1 MTELSKR
8 RFVLSDELLLQLHAR
23 LFDNTTSG
31 IVVLSAEGIIIDVNS
46 AFSIVTGYGRAEV
59 IGEDVTHLPLFQK
72 EALLMSWQ
80 DILTEMRSKL
90 YCEEF
95 CFEQKSGQ
103 QRMVRLNLYPVW
115 RDDNQ
120 LDLYFLSLQDITKQ
134 KTMEDFLSQSE
145 EKYRNIFNAT
155 SDTLFI
161 VTTDG
166 KILDANEAACR
177 MLQYTKEELCH
188 FYMRDIVVSQLK
200 DGGALE
206 ENDLEQQYI
215 RKDGSAAFCEFHVTS
230 FVSQGQPLIVVAAHN
245 ITARLLARNQL
256 RASELRY
263 RSLVQQSSDGVFIFD
278 AVTLKIEEVNKQFAK
293 MMRYEEEEMC
303 TLIIDDIVATA
314 LDDVKNKIQFI
325 RQHRT
330 AFFGQRVYR
339 RKDGS
344 VFDVESAMNVVRYH
358 NKQVVMV
365 NVRDITER
373 RQSEERLRLAQ
384 TVFDNTLDGI
394 IVINR
399 SGTILSINEAFT
411 ALTGY
416 SAEDVVGEGL
426 KFLQSCIHDTEFLV
440 EVWKKVQNSG
450 QWQGEIWN
458 RRKTGEEFTAWLN
471 LKAVM
476 DDEGR
481 INKVV
486 GVFSDLTARDHYV
499 AQMHHQA
506 FHDALT
512 GLPNRALYYKRLNH
526 LLAYSQRTDQ
536 MFGVMF
542 LDLDGFKMVNDK
554 FGHNTGDLLL
564 RAVAERVKSCIR
576 SSDTLA
582 RMGGDEFTLLLPQ
595 IHHVEDVLMVAQKII
610 SAFKLPYKLQQSTHQ
625 VTTSIGIALYPFHSR
640 SAETLLEQADTAM
653 YRAKYSGKNHF
664 VLYPDASPIYNKI

>member
-8 RFVLSDELLLQLHAR
+8 RFVLSDELQLHAK
-23 LFDNTTSG
+23 LFDITTSG
-31 IVVLSAEGIIIDVNS
+31 IVVLTAEGIVIDVNP
-46 AFSIVTGYGRAEV
+46 AFSSITGYERAEV
-59 IGEDVTHLPLFQK
+59 IGEDANHLPLFQK

-80 DILTEMRSKL
+80 DILTEMKIKL
-90 YCEEF
+90 FCEEF
-95 CFEQKSGQ
+95 CFVQKSGQ
-103 QRMVRLNLYPVW
+103 QRIVRLNVYPVW
-115 RDDNQ
+115 WDANQ

-134 KTMEDFLSQSE
+134 KTVESFLQQSE

-155 SDTLFI
+155 SDMLFI
-161 VTTDG
+161 ATTAG

-177 MLQYTKEELCH
+177 MLHYTKEELCH
-188 FYMRDIVVSQLK
+188 FYMRDIVVPQLE
-200 DGGALE
+200 GSITELAHYFTTHGAF

-215 RKDGSAAFCEFHVTS
+215 RKDGSSVFCELHVTS
-230 FVSQGQPLIVVAAHN
+230 FVSQGQTWIVVAAHD

-293 MMRYEEEEMC
+293 MMRYEEAEMC

-314 LDDVKNKIQFI
+314 LDDVKSKIQFI
-325 RQHRT
+325 RQHHT
-330 AFFGQRVYR
+330 AFFGQRIYR

-344 VFDVESAMNVVRYH
+344 VFDVESAMNVVHYH
-358 NKQVVMV
+358 DKQVVMV
-365 NVRDITER
+365 NVRDITDR
-373 RQSEERLRLAQ
+373 KQSEERLRLAQ
-384 TVFDNTLDGI
+384 TVFDNTIDGI

-399 SGTILSINEAFT
+399 LGTILSINEAFT

-416 SAEDVVGEGL
+416 SAEDIVGEGL

-440 EVWKKVQNSG
+440 ELWRKVQASG

-476 DDEGR
+476 DGEGR

-499 AQMHHQA
+499 TQIRHQA

-512 GLPNRALYYKRLNH
+512 GLPNRALYYERLDH

-542 LDLDGFKMVNDK
+542 LDLDGFKMVNDE

-595 IHHVEDVLMVAQKII
+595 IQQVEDVITVAQKII

-640 SAETLLEQADTAM
+640 SAETLLKQADTAM

-664 VLYPDASPIYNKI
+664 VLY

>member
-8 RFVLSDELLLQLHAR
+8 RFALSDELLRAK
-23 LFDNTTSG
+23 LFDITTSG
-31 IVVLSAEGIIIDVNS
+31 IVVLTAEGIVIDVNP
-46 AFSIVTGYGRAEV
+46 AFCSITGYERAEV
-59 IGEDVTHLPLFQK
+59 IGEDANHLPLFQK

-80 DILTEMRSKL
+80 DILTEMKIKL
-90 YCEEF
+90 FCEEF
-95 CFEQKSGQ
+95 CFVQKSGQ
-103 QRMVRLNLYPVW
+103 QRIVRLNVYPV
-115 RDDNQ
+115 RREANQ
-120 LDLYFLSLQDITKQ
+120 PDLYFLSLQDITKQ
-134 KTMEDFLSQSE
+134 KTVESFLQQSE

-155 SDTLFI
+155 SDMLFI
-161 VTTDG
+161 ATTAG

-177 MLQYTKEELCH
+177 MLHYTKEELCH
-188 FYMRDIVVSQLK
+188 FYMRDIVVPQLE
-200 DGGALE
+200 GNVTELAHCFTTHGVF

-215 RKDGSAAFCEFHVTS
+215 
-230 FVSQGQPLIVVAAHN
+230 
-245 ITARLLARNQL
+245 
-256 RASELRY
+256 
-263 RSLVQQSSDGVFIFD
+263 
-278 AVTLKIEEVNKQFAK
+278 
-293 MMRYEEEEMC
+293 
-303 TLIIDDIVATA
+303 
-314 LDDVKNKIQFI
+314 
-325 RQHRT
+325 
-330 AFFGQRVYR
+330 

-344 VFDVESAMNVVRYH
+344 VFDVESAMNVMHYH
-358 NKQVVMV
+358 DKQVVMV
-365 NVRDITER
+365 NVRDITDR
-373 RQSEERLRLAQ
+373 KQSEERLRLAQ
-384 TVFDNTLDGI
+384 TVFDNTIDGI

-399 SGTILSINEAFT
+399 LGTILSINEAFT

-416 SAEDVVGEGL
+416 SAEDIVGEGL

-440 EVWKKVQNSG
+440 ELWRKVQASG

-476 DDEGR
+476 DGEGR

-499 AQMHHQA
+499 TQIRHQA

-512 GLPNRALYYKRLNH
+512 GLPNRALYYERLDH

-542 LDLDGFKMVNDK
+542 LDLDGFKMVNDE

-595 IHHVEDVLMVAQKII
+595 IQQVEDVITVAQKII
-610 SAFKLPYKLQQSTHQ
+610 SAFNLPYKLQQSTHQ

-640 SAETLLEQADTAM
+640 SAETLLKQADTAM

-664 VLYPDASPIYNKI
+664 VLY

>member
-8 RFVLSDELLLQLHAR
+8 RFVLSDELQLHAK
-23 LFDNTTSG
+23 LFDITTSG
-31 IVVLSAEGIIIDVNS
+31 IVVLTAEGIVIDVNP
-46 AFSIVTGYGRAEV
+46 AFSSITGYERAEV
-59 IGEDVTHLPLFQK
+59 IGEDANHLPLFQK

-80 DILTEMRSKL
+80 DILTEMKIKL
-90 YCEEF
+90 FCEEF
-95 CFEQKSGQ
+95 CFVQKSGQ
-103 QRMVRLNLYPVW
+103 QRIVRLNVYPVW
-115 RDDNQ
+115 RDANQ

-134 KTMEDFLSQSE
+134 KTVESFLQQSE

-155 SDTLFI
+155 SDMLFI
-161 VTTDG
+161 ATTDG

-177 MLQYTKEELCH
+177 MLHYTKEELCH
-188 FYMRDIVVSQLK
+188 FYMRDIVVPQLE
-200 DGGALE
+200 GSITELAHCFTTHGAF

-215 RKDGSAAFCEFHVTS
+215 
-230 FVSQGQPLIVVAAHN
+230 
-245 ITARLLARNQL
+245 
-256 RASELRY
+256 
-263 RSLVQQSSDGVFIFD
+263 
-278 AVTLKIEEVNKQFAK
+278 
-293 MMRYEEEEMC
+293 
-303 TLIIDDIVATA
+303 
-314 LDDVKNKIQFI
+314 
-325 RQHRT
+325 
-330 AFFGQRVYR
+330 

-344 VFDVESAMNVVRYH
+344 VFDVESAMNVVHYH
-358 NKQVVMV
+358 DKQVVMV
-365 NVRDITER
+365 NVRDITDR
-373 RQSEERLRLAQ
+373 KQSEERLRLAQ
-384 TVFDNTLDGI
+384 TVFDNTIDGI

-399 SGTILSINEAFT
+399 VGTILSINEAFT

-416 SAEDVVGEGL
+416 SAEDIVGEGL

-440 EVWKKVQNSG
+440 ELWKKVQASG

-476 DDEGR
+476 DGEGR

-499 AQMHHQA
+499 TQIRHQA

-512 GLPNRALYYKRLNH
+512 GLPNRALYYERLDH

-542 LDLDGFKMVNDK
+542 LDLDGFKMVNDE

-595 IHHVEDVLMVAQKII
+595 IQQVEDVITVAQKII

-640 SAETLLEQADTAM
+640 SAETLLKQADTAM

-664 VLYPDASPIYNKI
+664 VLY

>member
-8 RFVLSDELLLQLHAR
+8 RFALSDELQLRAK
-23 LFDNTTSG
+23 LFDITTSG
-31 IVVLSAEGIIIDVNS
+31 IVVLTAEGIVIDVNP
-46 AFSIVTGYGRAEV
+46 AFCSITGYDSAEV
-59 IGEDVTHLPLFQK
+59 IGEDANHLPLFQK

-80 DILTEMRSKL
+80 DILTEMKIKL
-90 YCEEF
+90 FCEEF
-95 CFEQKSGQ
+95 CFVQKTGQ
-103 QRMVRLNLYPVW
+103 QRIVRLNVYPVRW
-115 RDDNQ
+115 EANQ
-120 LDLYFLSLQDITKQ
+120 PDLYFLSLQDITKQ
-134 KTMEDFLSQSE
+134 KTVESFLQQSE

-155 SDTLFI
+155 SDMLFI
-161 VTTDG
+161 ATTAG

-177 MLQYTKEELCH
+177 MLHYTKEELCH
-188 FYMRDIVVSQLK
+188 FYMRDIVVPQLE
-200 DGGALE
+200 GNVTELAHCFTTHGAF

-215 RKDGSAAFCEFHVTS
+215 
-230 FVSQGQPLIVVAAHN
+230 
-245 ITARLLARNQL
+245 
-256 RASELRY
+256 
-263 RSLVQQSSDGVFIFD
+263 
-278 AVTLKIEEVNKQFAK
+278 
-293 MMRYEEEEMC
+293 
-303 TLIIDDIVATA
+303 
-314 LDDVKNKIQFI
+314 
-325 RQHRT
+325 
-330 AFFGQRVYR
+330 

-344 VFDVESAMNVVRYH
+344 VFDVESAMNVMHYH
-358 NKQVVMV
+358 DKQVVMV
-365 NVRDITER
+365 NVRDITDR
-373 RQSEERLRLAQ
+373 KQSEERLRLAQ
-384 TVFDNTLDGI
+384 TVFDNTIDGI

-399 SGTILSINEAFT
+399 LGTILSINEAFT

-416 SAEDVVGEGL
+416 SAEDIVGEGL
-426 KFLQSCIHDTEFLV
+426 KFLQSCVHDTEFLV
-440 EVWKKVQNSG
+440 ELWRKVQASG

-476 DDEGR
+476 DGEGR

-499 AQMHHQA
+499 TQIRHQA

-512 GLPNRALYYKRLNH
+512 GLPNRALYYERLDH

-542 LDLDGFKMVNDK
+542 LDLDGFKMVNDE

-595 IHHVEDVLMVAQKII
+595 IQQVEDVITVAQKII

-640 SAETLLEQADTAM
+640 SAETLLKQADTAM

-664 VLYPDASPIYNKI
+664 VLY